1 MKRITRPGCAL
12 AAILSAGMSGIW
24 AQENGGLANRKSEQL
39 GEVNFLVSCD
49 EAAQKEFNHAM
60 ALFHSFWFGPAIE
73 SFQKVFERD
82 PACAMAFWGI
92 AMMSLGNP
100 FSWPAN
106 PEAMQAGEAA
116 LAEAERVGA
125 KTERERG
132 YIAALGV
139 LFKDWEN
146 TEYRQRAVGFEEAM
160 GEVAAR
166 YPQDDEAQILY
177 ALILDATALP
187 SDKTYANQR
196 KAAGILEPL
205 FKKYP
210 DHPGAAH
217 YLIHTYDY
225 AELAEKGLAPARA
238 YARIAPS
245 APHALHMPSH
255 IFSRLGLWREMV
267 ESNRASYLAAVSER
281 KTRRSGTVTYGLLHT
296 MDYLVFGY
304 LQQAQDKAA
313 KDVVAEAA
321 AIKTAGVENL
331 PAAYALAAIP
341 ARYALERGDWKAA
354 AALELRPPGDLA
366 WDRFPQAEAV
376 SVYARGL
383 GAARAGDVAAARK
396 ALERLQALKDTMT
409 AAKIQYWPDQADFQ
423 IKALHAWIALGENRK
438 DAAVQLMREA
448 TESEEAS
455 DKLPV
460 TPGSV
465 VPSRELLG
473 EMLLAIDQPAQAL
486 IEFERSLMR
495 DPNRFRAIYCAASTA
510 EATGDRKAAID
521 YYSKLQTL
529 TADHDT
535 ERPELAHAKAFL
547 AMQ

>member
-1 MKRITRPGCAL
+1 
-12 AAILSAGMSGIW
+12 
-24 AQENGGLANRKSEQL
+24 
-39 GEVNFLVSCD
+39 
-49 EAAQKEFNHAM
+49 
-60 ALFHSFWFGPAIE
+60 
-73 SFQKVFERD
+73 
-82 PACAMAFWGI
+82 
-92 AMMSLGNP
+92 
-100 FSWPAN
+100 
-106 PEAMQAGEAA
+106 
-116 LAEAERVGA
+116 
-125 KTERERG
+125 
-132 YIAALGV
+132 
-139 LFKDWEN
+139 
-146 TEYRQRAVGFEEAM
+146 M

-354 AALELRPPGDLA
+354 AALELRPPGD
-366 WDRFPQAEAV
+366 
-376 SVYARGL
+376 
-383 GAARAGDVAAARK
+383 RA
-396 ALERLQALKDTMT
+396 
-409 AAKIQYWPDQADFQ
+409 
-423 IKALHAWIALGENRK
+423 
-438 DAAVQLMREA
+438 
-448 TESEEAS
+448 
-455 DKLPV
+455 
-460 TPGSV
+460 
-465 VPSRELLG
+465 
-473 EMLLAIDQPAQAL
+473 
-486 IEFERSLMR
+486 
-495 DPNRFRAIYCAASTA
+495 
-510 EATGDRKAAID
+510 
-521 YYSKLQTL
+521 
-529 TADHDT
+529 
-535 ERPELAHAKAFL
+535 
-547 AMQ
+547 